1 MSAMFCECKSPD
13 PRGPIVLSSYCL
25 HQVRVCLSL
34 SRLTNDV
41 KIKQRC
47 EELTMNFAARIGG
60 KDDFDIVEL
69 RSDQQQPYA
78 RLGAKERGEYPLPRA

>member
-1 MSAMFCECKSPD
+1 
-13 PRGPIVLSSYCL
+13 VLSSYCL

-47 EELTMNFAARIGG
+47 EELAMELAARIGG
-60 KDDFDIVEL
+60 EHDFDIVEF
-69 RSDQQQPYA
+69 RSDQQTSFEP
-78 RLGAKERGEYPLPRA
+78 E